1 MAKER
6 KADNNT
12 KEQEQYGLANHIR
25 YVDVDRTIYN
35 DSSRCRKP
43 KNSRFDPS
51 PLRLIHGYGREVHT
65 LYYYQEWVVLVILSI
80 RTTFS
85 QAHNIQSL

>member
-51 PLRLIHGYGREVHT
+51 PLRLIHGYGREVYT
-65 LYYYQEWVVLVILSI
+65 LYYYQEWVVLIILSI
-80 RTTFS
+80 
-85 QAHNIQSL
+85 

>member
-12 KEQEQYGLANHIR
+12 KEQEQYGLANPIR
-25 YVDVDRTIYN
+25 CVDVDRTIYN

-43 KNSRFDPS
+43 KKNPRFNPS
-51 PLRLIHGYGREVHT
+51 PLRLIHGYGREVYT
-65 LYYYQEWVVLVILSI
+65 LYYYQEWVVLIILSI
-80 RTTFS
+80 
-85 QAHNIQSL
+85 